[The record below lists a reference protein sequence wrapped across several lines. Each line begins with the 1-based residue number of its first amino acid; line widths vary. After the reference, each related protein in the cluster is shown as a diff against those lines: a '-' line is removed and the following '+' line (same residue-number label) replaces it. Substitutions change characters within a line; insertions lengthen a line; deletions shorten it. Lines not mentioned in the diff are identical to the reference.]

1 MEDQKNQSGVQP
13 VASGAV
19 WWYRIKRYGLRLLLC
34 GFILFAIGSFI
45 VQGDMFSQQADE
57 LKGIQSAIAGERE
70 KQTMLMATL
79 EYQQTDEFIERYVRD
94 NYGYVKPGEIRFVD
108 AGGQ

>member
-1 MEDQKNQSGVQP
+1 MEEQRNQSGVKP

-19 WWYRIKRYGLRLLLC
+19 WWYRTKRYGLRLLMC

-45 VQGDMFSQQADE
+45 VQSNMFSRQAGEIED
-57 LKGIQSAIAGERE
+57 IQSAIAGERE
-70 KQTMLMATL
+70 KQATLMATL

-108 AGGQ
+108 AGGE